1 MTAATE
7 ATPPARSGHGQRS
20 QATSNLLGSVASSQ
34 QTSGGNMAQ
43 MRASQYP
50 SPAIPGNPGAQ
61 SVSPNK
67 RTPMSN
73 RNPSFAA
80 NGSGVNAKKG
90 SVLSTASPAGKG
102 APMSGGPLA
111 NQG

>member
-1 MTAATE
+1 
-7 ATPPARSGHGQRS
+7 
-20 QATSNLLGSVASSQ
+20 
-34 QTSGGNMAQ
+34 
-43 MRASQYP
+43 
-50 SPAIPGNPGAQ
+50 
-61 SVSPNK
+61 
-67 RTPMSN
+67 MSN

>member
-7 ATPPARSGHGQRS
+7 ASPPARSGHGQRN
-20 QATSNLLGSVASSQ
+20 QAMSNLLGSVASSQ
-34 QTSGGNMAQ
+34 QTSGGIVTQ

-50 SPAIPGNPGAQ
+50 SPTNPANGGAQ
-61 SVSPNK
+61 SLSPNK

-80 NGSGVNAKKG
+80 NSSGVNAKKG
-90 SVLSTASPAGKG
+90 SVLSTVSPPGKG